1 MGMGF
6 AGAHIVTIDESVIKE
21 KCPKELAAFKKLT
34 EEHGQHYCYLST
46 IDAQGDL
53 LTDEICE
60 IINITHNKLAD
71 AFKKKTKLE
80 ISYFY
85 HDVENDGDRYDDIGA
100 AWEVHNAYEITRV
113 AKPFKKHIQHAN
125 FVMWG

>member
-6 AGAHIVTIDESVIKE
+6 AGAHIITIDESVVKE

-34 EEHGQHYCYLST
+34 EEHGQHYCYLA
-46 IDAQGDL
+46 IDGQSDM
-53 LTDEICE
+53 LTDEVCE
-60 IINITHNKLAD
+60 IVNIAHNKLID

-80 ISYFY
+80 ICYFY
-85 HDVENDGDRYDDIGA
+85 HDIENDGDRYDDVEE
-100 AWEVHNAYEITRV
+100 AWEVHNAYQITKA
-113 AKPFKKHIQHAN
+113 AKRFEKHIQHAN